1 MVKKKKKTTKKR
13 PLRPGEGAIADA
25 LTKMIKPAVKYH
37 DKKQRSRVVIVG
49 LLENNDKYRYT
60 FYFKDGD
67 KAKLFDASIQYVSIV
82 KEGDPSLFFKALLK
96 RMKPSNSNNDDFEEP
111 DIDWEKSR
119 ARKLLYDDVNEGRV
133 ALEAKDGTGKKTTD
147 YSYLYYMH
155 PEYAS
160 WDFDA
165 FPRRLAGIRKI
176 IKNKNARAEDDQA
189 AFDKFVENNEISIF
203 SHQGFIQWQGS
214 DAQKLLKKDIKNGV
228 LEKYTK
234 DKYKHPK
241 MEYWLSRPE
250 FYDEFPLNVFRD
262 KIRQEIRTGKYW
274 HTMKVKGK
282 TETYKY
288 NN

>member
-1 MVKKKKKTTKKR
+1 
-13 PLRPGEGAIADA
+13 
-25 LTKMIKPAVKYH
+25 
-37 DKKQRSRVVIVG
+37 
-49 LLENNDKYRYT
+49 
-60 FYFKDGD
+60 
-67 KAKLFDASIQYVSIV
+67 
-82 KEGDPSLFFKALLK
+82 
-96 RMKPSNSNNDDFEEP
+96 
-111 DIDWEKSR
+111 
-119 ARKLLYDDVNEGRV
+119 
-133 ALEAKDGTGKKTTD
+133 
-147 YSYLYYMH
+147 MH
-155 PEYAS
+155 PEYAL

-165 FPRRLAGIRKI
+165 FPCQLAGIRKI
-176 IKNKNARAEDDQA
+176 IKNRNARAEDDQA
-189 AFDKFVENNEISIF
+189 AFDKFVKNNEISIF

-250 FYDEFPLNVFRD
+250 FYDKFPLNVFHD
-262 KIRQEIRTGKYW
+262 KIQQEILTGKYW